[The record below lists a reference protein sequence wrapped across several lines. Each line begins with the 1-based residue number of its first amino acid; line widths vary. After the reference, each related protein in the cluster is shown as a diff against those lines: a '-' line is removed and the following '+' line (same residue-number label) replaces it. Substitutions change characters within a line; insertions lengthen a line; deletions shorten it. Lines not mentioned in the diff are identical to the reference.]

1 MKGLLIT
8 WGPKLVEMVEF
19 PSNSLETISKDL
31 VIKHSI
37 QVSVHD
43 ITSATF
49 TNELKIIFPDIPW
62 KHGEITIINTMQN
75 SKMELVRYDT
85 EVDQEKDRL
94 LESVRSCSFQ
104 LSYILRA

>member
-8 WGPKLVEMVEF
+8 WGPKLVEMVQF
-19 PSNSLETISKDL
+19 PSNSSETGSKDL
-31 VIKHSI
+31 VIGHSI

-49 TNELKIIFPDIPW
+49 TNELKMIFPDILW

-94 LESVRSCSFQ
+94 LESVRSCRFY
-104 LSYILRA
+104 LSYL